1 ATTTLSALSYTTLFR
16 SWSSTRETFTT
27 KGLGT
32 DNGADLIAVNVSVAH
47 LDTAGDVLD
56 TTIHPAVNTEGQAIA
71 LGINRIHYLID
82 VLRFKCRH
90 VKHRAEDLLFHFLN
104 ATDLQNCG

>member
-82 VLRFKCRH
+82 VLRSEEH
-90 VKHRAEDLLFHFLN
+90 TSE
-104 ATDLQNCG
+104 LQSRENLV